1 MRAWDGCRQ
10 VDVCPAG
17 VRGVGMGYVEN
28 TIRKET
34 PMDISLIIK
43 VAGVGIL
50 VSVAAQILSKAGRD
64 EQSML
69 VTLAGIV
76 VVLLLLV
83 DEIALLFD
91 RICAVFGF

>member
-1 MRAWDGCRQ
+1 
-10 VDVCPAG
+10 
-17 VRGVGMGYVEN
+17 
-28 TIRKET
+28 
-34 PMDISLIIK
+34 MDISLIIK

-64 EQSML
+64 EQSRL

>member
-1 MRAWDGCRQ
+1 
-10 VDVCPAG
+10 
-17 VRGVGMGYVEN
+17 
-28 TIRKET
+28 
-34 PMDISLIIK
+34 MDISLIIK

-50 VSVAAQILSKAGRD
+50 VSEATQILSKSGRD

-69 VTLAGIV
+69 VTIAGIV

-83 DEIALLFD
+83 DEIALLFA

>member
-1 MRAWDGCRQ
+1 VKYACG
-10 VDVCPAG
+10 VCQKKLFG
-17 VRGVGMGYVEN
+17 FQICLKGS
-28 TIRKET
+28 

-50 VSVAAQILSKAGRD
+50 VSVATQILSKSGRD

-69 VTLAGIV
+69 VTLSGIV